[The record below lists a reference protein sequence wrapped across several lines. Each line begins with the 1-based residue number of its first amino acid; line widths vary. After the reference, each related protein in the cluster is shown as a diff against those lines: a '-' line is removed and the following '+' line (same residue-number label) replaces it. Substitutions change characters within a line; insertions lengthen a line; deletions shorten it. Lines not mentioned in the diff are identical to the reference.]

1 MNPQKYFSPALAHTS
16 EKAARQELLIITFIL
31 ISMVFAVAY
40 FIMSFFNGFLMAR
53 YVMSVSTVLFLIQ
66 LYAYKFR
73 WQSLRAITHGFVI
86 ICYGVVLIL
95 ALASNG
101 LNSFVLP
108 WISLIPLMA
117 LVLISSRAAWV
128 WCGIGFCSV
137 LMFVVIEP
145 TDIIPPHLFMPGNT
159 LLTAS
164 LHIGL
169 LFIILILSYI
179 FDQQKAFLVNTIETQ
194 NQELIDSRQIIEAQ
208 HQILLEKNEGL
219 EQEIQ
224 SRTKELVEYNQQLEQ
239 FAFISS
245 HNLRAPI
252 ARIMGL
258 GNLMQLTSSKED
270 EIMIQKELVQSA
282 RELDRVVKDLSA
294 ILDVR
299 NSSDKVVSQLDIAQE
314 FELLLANLQKDIAET
329 GTQITLALEQV
340 PVLTTVKPYFDS
352 IFINLITNAI
362 KYRKPT
368 EPQQIDIR
376 ATWVDGFACF
386 TVRDRGLGI
395 DLNASRKKLFTLY
408 SRFHEHIEG
417 KGLGLYMVKTQ
428 LDAMGGRIEAE
439 SEPGV
444 GTTFTVYLKPAR
456 SEA

>member
-1 MNPQKYFSPALAHTS
+1 
-16 EKAARQELLIITFIL
+16 
-31 ISMVFAVAY
+31 
-40 FIMSFFNGFLMAR
+40 
-53 YVMSVSTVLFLIQ
+53 
-66 LYAYKFR
+66 
-73 WQSLRAITHGFVI
+73 
-86 ICYGVVLIL
+86 
-95 ALASNG
+95 
-101 LNSFVLP
+101 
-108 WISLIPLMA
+108 MA

-128 WCGIGFCSV
+128 WCGIGVCSV
-137 LMFVVIEP
+137 LAFVVIEP
-145 TDIIPPHLFMPGNT
+145 TEIIPPHLFLPGNT

-179 FDQQKAFLVNTIETQ
+179 FDQQKAYLVNTIETQ
-194 NQELIDSRQIIEAQ
+194 NQELNNSRQIIEAQ

-258 GNLMQLTSSKED
+258 GNLLQLTSSKED

-299 NSSDKVVSQLDIAQE
+299 NSSEKVVTQLDIAKE
-314 FELLLANLQKDIAET
+314 FELILANLQKDISET
-329 GTQITLALEQV
+329 GTRITLALEQV
-340 PVLTTVKPYFDS
+340 PALTTVKPYFDS
-352 IFINLITNAI
+352 IFINLINNAI

-376 ATWVDGFACF
+376 AAWVDGFACF
-386 TVRDRGLGI
+386 TVQDRGLGI

-408 SRFHEHIEG
+408 SRFHDHIEG

-428 LDAMGGRIEAE
+428 VDAMGGRIEAE

-444 GTTFTVYLKPAR
+444 GTTFKVYLKPAR
-456 SEA
+456 SEV

>member
-1 MNPQKYFSPALAHTS
+1 
-16 EKAARQELLIITFIL
+16 
-31 ISMVFAVAY
+31 
-40 FIMSFFNGFLMAR
+40 MSFFNGFLMAR
-53 YVMSVSTVLFLIQ
+53 YVMSVSMVLFLIQ
-66 LYAYKFR
+66 LYAYKFQ
-73 WQSLRAITHGFVI
+73 WQSLRATTHGFVVV
-86 ICYGVVLIL
+86 CYVIVLIL
-95 ALASNG
+95 SLASNG

-128 WCGIGFCSV
+128 WCGIGVCSV

-145 TDIIPPHLFMPGNT
+145 SEIIPPHLFMPGNT

-179 FDQQKAFLVNTIETQ
+179 FDQQKAYLVNTIETQ
-194 NQELIDSRQIIEAQ
+194 NQELHDSRQIIESQ
-208 HQILLEKNEGL
+208 HQILLERNEGL

-224 SRTKELVEYNQQLEQ
+224 TRTRELVEYNQQLEQ

-258 GNLMQLTSSKED
+258 GNLLHLTNSPED
-270 EIMIQKELVQSA
+270 GEMIQKELVKSA

-299 NSSDKVVSQLDIAQE
+299 KSSDKVVTRIDIRQE
-314 FELLLANLQKDIAET
+314 FELILANMQRDIVET
-329 GTQITLALEQV
+329 NTKVILNVDNVTSIH
-340 PVLTTVKPYFDS
+340 TVKPYFDS
-352 IFINLITNAI
+352 IFINLINNAI
-362 KYRKPT
+362 KYRKPQGIQEIKIT
-368 EPQQIDIR
+368 
-376 ATWVDGFACF
+376 ATKENDFICF
-386 TVRDRGLGI
+386 KVSDKGLGI

-408 SRFHEHIEG
+408 SRFHDHTEG

-428 LDAMGGRIEAE
+428 IDALGGKIEVE
-439 SEPGV
+439 STPGI
-444 GTTFTVYLKPAR
+444 GTTFQVYFKTAR
-456 SEA
+456 S